1 MIIVILGT
9 IFEFTYSF
17 NLSLFIMF
25 DKQQRKLKRSGKL
38 ISVLSKY
45 GFKDLLARMNG
56 DKKTDENNIATDES
70 LSTETVY
77 VRIRL
82 ALEELGPTFVKLG
95 QTFSNREDLF
105 PLEFIQ
111 ELQKLQDRVE
121 VVDMNVNEILENEFN
136 ITVSDYFQEISPTPI
151 ATASIAQV
159 YKGILKNGDEVILK
173 IKKPNV
179 QAVIEDDLLL
189 IKDIVKLISTYSEM
203 GSKLNLKQA
212 ISTFEKSLLEEVSMV
227 NESNNIKQF
236 ALNFKD
242 NKETYVP
249 KVYDEFS
256 NNDILCMEF
265 VDGIKITDKAQL
277 DLHNLDSVKI
287 SEIGLRLFI
296 SQILDYGFF
305 HADPHAGNILIKK
318 DGKVV
323 FIDFGAVGKIQ
334 PNDKEILESLI
345 VAFVAKNPNKIV
357 RSLKKMAI
365 NYDIPDDKRFEN
377 DVDEVL
383 NFIHSTSLKNID
395 TYVIIEKMKDVL
407 KENHIEMPGYFYL
420 LFKGIGLIEGVGRTI
435 NPELDI
441 VKSLLP
447 YTKKMFAK
455 KVDPKKFLKNGIS
468 KVINFTESIDEI
480 PKELRSVLQKL
491 DDNKFT
497 ISSEIKNI
505 EKTNQI
511 IKSSIINLILTMILG
526 ANMICTA
533 IVFVSETPPR
543 VGEMSLLAIL
553 GFIFSVLLMIVLLLR
568 VTRK

>member
-1 MIIVILGT
+1 
-9 IFEFTYSF
+9 
-17 NLSLFIMF
+17 MF

-56 DKKTDENNIATDES
+56 ENHTSTEDDS
-70 LSTETVY
+70 LSKENVF

-121 VVDMNVNEILENEFN
+121 IVDMDIREILETEFAIN
-136 ITVSDYFQEISPTPI
+136 VDDHFQEINPTPL

-159 YKGILKNGDEVILK
+159 YKGKLTNGDEVILK

-203 GSKLNLKQA
+203 GAKLNLKQA

-227 NESNNIKQF
+227 NEFNNIKQF

-249 KVYDEFS
+249 KVYDEYS

-265 VDGIKITDKAQL
+265 VEGFKITDKAQL
-277 DLHNLDSVKI
+277 DLNNINSVKI
-287 SEIGLRLFI
+287 SEVGLRLFI
-296 SQILDYGFF
+296 SQILDYEFF
-305 HADPHAGNILIKK
+305 HADPHAGNILVKK
-318 DGKVV
+318 DGRVV

-365 NYDIPDDKRFEN
+365 QYDIPDDKRFEN
-377 DVDEVL
+377 DVEEVL

-435 NPELDI
+435 NPDLDI
-441 VKSLLP
+441 VKSLMP
-447 YTKKMFAK
+447 YTKKVFAK
-455 KVDPKKFLKNGIS
+455 KTNPKKVLKAGLS
-468 KVINFTESIDEI
+468 KVMNFTESIDEI

-505 EKTNQI
+505 EKTNQL
-511 IKSSIINLILTMILG
+511 IKSSIVNLILTMILG

-533 IVFVSETPPR
+533 IVFVSDAPPR
-543 VGEMSLLAIL
+543 VG
-553 GFIFSVLLMIVLLLR
+553 
-568 VTRK
+568 